1 MKYLELTC
9 NFSNEEYS
17 DILVAFLA
25 DLDYDSFY
33 NPEPLVLKAYIK
45 EELFN
50 ESYVIELQQNL
61 SGNVDFRYSYKIC
74 KEENWNSVWEKN
86 YDPVLVDNRCYVRA
100 SFHEKMP
107 NVEFDIEIQ
116 PKMSF
121 GTAHHE
127 TTYQILSEV
136 LKMDV
141 SNKSFLDMGCGTGVI
156 AILAALKGANDIW
169 AIENDLWAYENT
181 LENVKRNK
189 VDFIKVFHGDASL
202 LKDKRFDII
211 IANINRNILLND
223 MEKYVHVLQKHGILI
238 LSGFYEQDIDKI
250 SCKANELG
258 LSFNSSRTKNK
269 WAVVNLLNTHPS
281 K

>member
-202 LKDKRFDII
+202 LKDKKFDII